1 MKRTQLVI
9 ILVAGLFVFFTLG
22 GFGSHASNS
31 KPENQG
37 NGTLAPL
44 SRPSIEP
51 SDKGAAG
58 TKEES
63 ASPKNEAPSSD
74 TRRVGAE
81 DEDSEDPDLG
91 KFHGKIDH
99 DTYLRM
105 RDEFIALKR
114 GIEPGRPFDPGARG
128 RAIEQMQ
135 GQEEQ
140 LSGKNSFFGSIANFI
155 GIELNA
161 GPTWTPLGP
170 APLPNGQVTGG
181 GAVSVSGRV
190 S

>member
-9 ILVAGLFVFFTLG
+9 ILVAGLFEFCKVG

-37 NGTLAPL
+37 NGTVAPL
-44 SRPSIEP
+44 SRPSIEAG
-51 SDKGAAG
+51 DKGAAD

-63 ASPKNEAPSSD
+63 ASPKNDAPSSD
-74 TRRVGAE
+74 ARRVGAE

-99 DTYLRM
+99 DTYLRL
-105 RDEFIALKR
+105 RDEFVALKR

-128 RAIEQMQ
+128 RAIKQMQ
-135 GQEEQ
+135 GQQSQ
-140 LSGKNSFFGSIANFI
+140 LNQKNSFLGSIANSL
-155 GIELNA
+155 GPELNA
-161 GPTWTPLGP
+161 STSWTAIGP
-170 APLPNGQVTGG
+170 APLPNGVGNNP
-181 GAVSVSGRV
+181 VS
-190 S
+190 